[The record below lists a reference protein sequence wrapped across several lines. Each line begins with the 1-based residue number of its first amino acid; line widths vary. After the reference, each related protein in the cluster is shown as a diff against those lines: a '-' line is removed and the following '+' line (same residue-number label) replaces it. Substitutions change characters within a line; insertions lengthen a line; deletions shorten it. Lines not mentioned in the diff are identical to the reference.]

1 MKRKG
6 LSILLVIAVI
16 ISLTFVPTK
25 SNAAIPLGWYTVR
38 IVYAGP
44 LFEKI
49 VLLVDAVD
57 GSFTN
62 QWLELNVPMQ
72 NQLFASALTAVSMQK
87 LVGIY
92 VTNDPHYF
100 AGVTV
105 QTCYSLFVMQ

>member
-62 QWLELNVPMQ
+62 QWLELNAPMQ
-72 NQLFASALTAVSMQK
+72 NPLFASALTAVSMQK

>member
-1 MKRKG
+1 MKRKIWG
-6 LSILLVIAVI
+6 ILLVLAVI

-25 SNAAIPLGWYTVR
+25 SNAAIPIGWYSVR

-49 VLLVDAVD
+49 LIQVDAVD
-57 GSFTN
+57 GSFSN
-62 QWLELNVPMQ
+62 QWFELNAPMQ
-72 NQLFASALTAVSMQK
+72 NPLFASALTALSMQK
-87 LVGIY
+87 SASIY

-105 QTCYSLFVMQ
+105 QTCYSLMILQ